1 MTGVSLALPFK
12 SMVAVDEWQARPD
25 KLCPQHKAVSF
36 SIVEPDRSGE
46 VDLV

>member
-1 MTGVSLALPFK
+1 MAGVSLALPFK
-12 SMVAVDEWQARPD
+12 SMVAVDEWQGPD

-36 SIVEPDRSGE
+36 SIVEPDRIGE